1 MSRWVEKYELYV
13 WAMRQQS
20 GLLSKSDRKR
30 QQKGEILSKSSC
42 NRQQSGLLSK
52 SACLVLTFWV
62 ILCTIDEV
70 SILSKISV
78 DKNENKIWSDLSI
91 VTLQLIY
98 VVRWLLL
105 LTVKSKGVEIKTK
118 TKLYYFRVKSW
129 IKLVD
134 GNRVI
139 LVPPNGDEI
148 RLTRSLSF
156 GVRRFRTVQN
166 YKLLLA

>member
-13 WAMRQQS
+13 WAKRQQS

-30 QQKGEILSKSSC
+30 QQMGEILSKSSC

-78 DKNENKIWSDLSI
+78 DKNEN
-91 VTLQLIY
+91 
-98 VVRWLLL
+98 
-105 LTVKSKGVEIKTK
+105 EI
-118 TKLYYFRVKSW
+118 
-129 IKLVD
+129 
-134 GNRVI
+134 
-139 LVPPNGDEI
+139 
-148 RLTRSLSF
+148 
-156 GVRRFRTVQN
+156 
-166 YKLLLA
+166 